1 MDINKLSGATGKNML
16 MDRSMRGSS
25 ENVDFENVL
34 KQMLGNVN
42 ESINNGETAAE
53 SLALG
58 DSVELHQVMLA
69 AEQANLSLQ
78 LTVQIR
84 NKILEAYQEVMRMQ
98 V

>member
-25 ENVDFENVL
+25 ENADFENVL

-42 ESINNGETAAE
+42 ESINNGETAAG

-58 DSVELHQVMLA
+58 DSAELHQVMLA

>member
-1 MDINKLSGATGKNML
+1 MEINRLPGAIAKNILGETAKSGSVEGAG
-16 MDRSMRGSS
+16 
-25 ENVDFENVL
+25 FENVL

-42 ESINNGETAAE
+42 SSINNAE
-53 SLALG
+53 NIAGSLALG
-58 DSVELHQVMLA
+58 ESVELHQVMLA